1 MTVSQRL
8 SFLICLQIPCS
19 SSAIPL
25 RLLCKFT
32 LMITLQIDV
41 ARFLGGGAKY
51 KTVWDRMNPYKA
63 HAKLITAVVN
73 AGQDPSTVEVQDF
86 KPKAQGSD
94 ERHFLFALIL
104 SPALSMI
111 CCFCILFVFP
121 LLICGRHFRQI
132 WG

>member
-8 SFLICLQIPCS
+8 SFLICLQIPS
-19 SSAIPL
+19 LRPAIPI
-25 RLLCKFT
+25 RLLCTFT

-63 HAKLITAVVN
+63 HAKLITAAVN

-94 ERHFLFALIL
+94 EQHFLFALIL
-104 SPALSMI
+104 SPALGMI
-111 CCFCILFVFP
+111 CCFCVFVCFY
-121 LLICGRHFRQI
+121 C
-132 WG
+132 